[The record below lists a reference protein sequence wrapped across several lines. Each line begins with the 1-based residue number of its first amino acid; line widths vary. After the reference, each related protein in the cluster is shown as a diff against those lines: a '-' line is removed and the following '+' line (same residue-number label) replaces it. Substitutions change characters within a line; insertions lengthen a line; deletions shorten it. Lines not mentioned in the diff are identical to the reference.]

1 MHNTQSNRK
10 FNLSV
15 FGPGILMASAAVG
28 GSHLISSTQAGALY
42 GWQLVLLVIVVN
54 ILKYPFIRFGM
65 HYTLD
70 SNKTLLEGYLEKGR
84 FYLWVF
90 FILNVFS
97 TVICVAAV
105 VILSAAIIS
114 FVLPISMPVLTWSV
128 LLMSFAILLFGK
140 YRLLDS
146 LSKLMMVTISITTV
160 VAVVIAYFKG
170 NPAAVDYVAPS
181 PWQLSELAFLVA
193 LMGWMPAPIEI
204 SAMSSMWVIAKKRT
218 TKVSYQEGIFDF
230 NVGYI
235 STVVLAV
242 IFLALGV
249 LVQYGTS
256 VPIQMG
262 GGQYVSQ
269 LINMYSSTIGE
280 WSKGLIA
287 IIAFMCIFG
296 TTLTIADGY
305 ARTNIESL
313 RLLLNKKERKPV
325 YINLALL
332 LSFIGAGAMI
342 FVFNNSLGS
351 MLTFAMIGSFVLA
364 PFFGLLNLL
373 LVLKGPHRVKGWL
386 LWLSIIGVIYLVL
399 FSLFFIIYQFGWLP
413 H

>member
-1 MHNTQSNRK
+1 MSSTTQKK
-10 FNLSV
+10 FNFAAL
-15 FGPGILMASAAVG
+15 GPGILMASAAVG

-42 GWQLVLLVIVVN
+42 GWQLVLLVIVIN
-54 ILKYPFIRFGM
+54 LLKYPFIRFGM
-65 HYTLD
+65 HYTLG

-84 FYLWVF
+84 LYLWIF
-90 FILNVFS
+90 FILNAFS

-105 VILSAAIIS
+105 VILSAAILS
-114 FVLPISMPVLTWSV
+114 FVIPISMTILTWVV
-128 LLMSFAILLFGK
+128 LVSSFAILLLGK

-146 LSKLMMVTISITTV
+146 LSKIMMLTISLATLA
-160 VAVVIAYFKG
+160 AVIIALFKG
-170 NPAAVDYVAPS
+170 NPAAANYTGPS
-181 PWQLSELAFLVA
+181 PWALSELAFLVA
-193 LMGWMPAPIEI
+193 LMGWMPAPIEV
-204 SAMSSMWVIAKKRT
+204 SAMSSMWLLAKKRT
-218 TKVSYQEGIFDF
+218 TKITYQDGIFDF

-235 STVVLAV
+235 STAILAL

-249 LVQYGTS
+249 LVQYGS
-256 VPIQMG
+256 NVPIQIG

-280 WSKGLIA
+280 WAKGLIA

-313 RLLLNKKERKPV
+313 RLLLNKQTRKPV
-325 YINLALL
+325 YVNLALL
-332 LSFIGAGAMI
+332 LSFIGAGIMI
-342 FVFNNSLGS
+342 FMLKNSLGS

-373 LVLKGPHRVKGWL
+373 LVLNGPYRVRGWL
-386 LWLSIIGVIYLVL
+386 LWLSIIGLLYLAL
-399 FSLFFIIYQFGWLP
+399 FSLFFICYQFGWIN
-413 H
+413 